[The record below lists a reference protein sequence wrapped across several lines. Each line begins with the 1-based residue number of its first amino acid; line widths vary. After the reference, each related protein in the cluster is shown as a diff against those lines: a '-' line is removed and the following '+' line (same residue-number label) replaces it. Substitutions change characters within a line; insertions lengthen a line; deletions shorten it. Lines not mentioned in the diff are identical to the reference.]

1 MDKTVT
7 LLQGFIE
14 SYDLEHVCRFWVD
27 NETDDFDRYWV
38 YMVLDKGW
46 YYSTKPDFIVRRMKQ
61 GLKSEIRKYLGLDVE
76 VGITFEDC
84 SDADSINESI
94 SQNFKRRLL
103 TYDFDEEIKNIFDYE
118 INAYLY
124 TNLSDFISDVC
135 DILSNNLID
144 SISDYTPTPKEKDEL
159 YYYFV
164 GQFSNKIKQEYVKT
178 LKNRANESV
187 KKIIVTETQYKRLF
201 EEKKTKKEMFQELI
215 DEKLEYIKNSCEKH
229 IIPND
234 ISFTSCDFVDMIESI
249 KVVEVDTMTGA
260 RTDMEGNLYDT
271 TPSIYI
277 KVMINYS
284 TIRNYY
290 DFDDV
295 IYDIKYGLKKSTGLP
310 LVFDYRTNNLNQ
322 NKEW

>member
-14 SYDLEHVCRFWVD
+14 SYDLEHVCRLWVD
-27 NETDDFDRYWV
+27 DEADENGDYWV
-38 YMVLDKGW
+38 YMVLDKSW
-46 YYSTKPDFIVRRMKQ
+46 YLTTKPDFIVRRMKQ

-84 SDADSINESI
+84 GDADSINESI

-103 TYDFDEEIKNIFDYE
+103 IYDFDEEIKNIFDYE
-118 INAYLY
+118 INTYLY
-124 TNLSDFISDVC
+124 TNLGDFISDVC
-135 DILSNNLID
+135 DILANNLID

-159 YYYFV
+159 YYYFIEE
-164 GQFSNKIKQEYVKT
+164 FSNKIKQEYVKT
-178 LKNRANESV
+178 LKNRANKSV
-187 KKIIVTETQYKRLF
+187 KQIIVTETQYKRLF
-201 EEKKTKKEMFQELI
+201 EEKKPKKEMFQELI
-215 DEKLEYIKNSCEKH
+215 DEKLEYIKNSCEKD

-234 ISFTSCDFVDMIESI
+234 ISFTSCEFVDMIESI

-310 LVFDYRTNNLNQ
+310 IVFHYRTNNLNQ

>member
-27 NETDDFDRYWV
+27 DEADENGDYWV
-38 YMVLDKGW
+38 YMVLDKKW
-46 YYSTKPDFIVRRMKQ
+46 YWATKPNFIVSRMKQ
-61 GLKSEIRKYLGLDVE
+61 GLKSEIRKYLGLDIE

-84 SDADSINESI
+84 GDDNSINESI
-94 SQNFKRRLL
+94 SQNLKRRLSS
-103 TYDFDEEIKNIFDYE
+103 YDFDEEIKNIFDYE

-124 TNLSDFISDVC
+124 SNLGDFISDVC
-135 DILSNNLID
+135 DILVNNLID
-144 SISDYTPTPKEKDEL
+144 SISDYTPTPKEKDDL

-164 GQFSNKIKQEYVKT
+164 EEFSNKIKQEYIKT

-201 EEKKTKKEMFQELI
+201 EEKKPKKELFQELI
-215 DEKLEYIKNSCEKH
+215 NEKLEYIKKSCEKD

-234 ISFTSCDFVDMIESI
+234 ISFTSCEWADMIESI
-249 KVVEVDTMTGA
+249 TVDEINMMTGA

-271 TPSIYI
+271 TPSLYI
-277 KVMINYS
+277 KVIINYS

-290 DFDDV
+290 DFDNV
-295 IYDIKYGLKKSTGLP
+295 IYDIQYGLKKSTGLP
-310 LVFDYRTNNLNQ
+310 LVFTYRTNNLKQ